1 MKGVLN
7 LLARAKLIELSDEEK
22 ATAEDSA
29 AVEAAGQP
37 AQETIPFP
45 ASEPVATDECEIAEG
60 KALDE
65 IYAGAG
71 VASSPFP
78 AERLL
83 RLLDGLRAMDA
94 VTRKTAVLAMD
105 AADDNWQIADPV
117 LDAQRKIA
125 ALDGYK
131 QYLDAQVRGSEKNT
145 TASIGEIS
153 ARQEQTVAEIRKQI
167 HELEQ
172 LLERE
177 LARST
182 QEITRLDA
190 VLRATREAAARERH
204 RMDVEMDRLREI
216 PAQFVPANSAN

>member
-1 MKGVLN
+1 VLN
-7 LLARAKLIELSDEEK
+7 LLARAKLIELSEDEK
-22 ATAEDSA
+22 VMAEGSA
-29 AVEAAGQP
+29 AVEPAGQP
-37 AQETIPFP
+37 VQDTTPFP
-45 ASEPVATDECEIAEG
+45 ASEPVASEECEIAEG
-60 KALDE
+60 KSLEE
-65 IYAGAG
+65 IYAEVG
-71 VASSPFP
+71 VAASPFP

-83 RLLDGLRAMDA
+83 RLLDGLRAMDP

-125 ALDGYK
+125 ALDSYK
-131 QYLDAQVRGSEKNT
+131 QHLEAQVRGSEKT
-145 TASIGEIS
+145 TAATIGEIS

-177 LARST
+177 LARTT
-182 QEITRLDA
+182 QEITRLEA
-190 VLRATREAAARERH
+190 ALRATREAAARERH